1 MITVYPQIVTSA
13 DMLKSTIQLEQLTQK
28 LKQHNARAAAITN
41 SRLYGLLPF
50 WHALQAQQI
59 KPVLGL
65 TVNVQLESNTVG
77 LVLYA
82 KDNNGYEN
90 LLKISS
96 SIETREITALPKRW
110 LEAYKNGLIVVYKGE
125 PSTSLE
131 LLNELQ
137 MIFGNDYFYLAVER
151 PNGESMEHEET
162 IIQYSKQL
170 NIPITAFH
178 MSRYIEKEDA
188 FAYEV
193 LNAMDQ
199 SLKMNDHTRLKPS
212 TNSLHLLSSEEWEEW
227 FSDVPYWIEN
237 TERML
242 NRCNVSI
249 EKSASIMPKYPLP
262 ETKNSKDYLREL
274 CEEGLNIRIKE
285 ITKPYIERLNYELSI
300 INQMHYEDYFLI
312 VQDFMKF
319 SKQQNILTG
328 PGRGSSASSL
338 VAFSLNITDVDP
350 LRYGLLFERFLNP
363 ERITMPDIDIDF
375 ADSRRMEVIQYVVEK
390 YGQNYVSQIIT
401 FGTLS
406 AKAAAREV
414 ARVFGFEST
423 TLEAISSFIPAK
435 PGITLKE
442 AYDMSE
448 KLREFIQTEEIRKKW
463 FQVALALE
471 GLPRNAS
478 THAAGVVLSP
488 VSLVDIIPIQSGH
501 EDIYLTQWPMKEVEQ
516 VGLLKMDFLGLRNL
530 TIIERILK
538 IINYKQSKP
547 FQLAEIPLHDELTF
561 QLLQRGDTTGVFQL
575 ESPGMRQALKQ
586 INPTKFEDVVAVN
599 ALFRPGPMESIP
611 LYAKRKAGH
620 APVTYEHPI
629 LEPILK
635 ETYGIIV
642 YQEQIMQ
649 IASKMAGFTFGEADL
664 LRRAVS
670 KKNREVLQ
678 SERIHFVQ
686 KAIQEGHSE
695 QSASA
700 VYDLIV
706 RFADYGFPKSHAVA
720 YSVISF
726 QMAYLKAHFPV
737 AFYSALLSIATG
749 NQAKI
754 NELMMEMRQ
763 KNMVILAPSIF
774 HSQRFFTMENGGV
787 RFGLQAIKGVSHNVI
802 QKLLQKRME
811 RDTKWED
818 IFELASDLS
827 AVHFTR
833 KNVEPL
839 IKAGALDEFGYDRS
853 TLLSTLD
860 AAVKYAELISPTEE
874 SDLFGGDASHFGKSK
889 HINSEPLPIME
900 KLQFEKEV
908 LGQYFS
914 EHPTVSKKKMLT
926 DKFINIWD
934 ILQTTKDMSVTI
946 VGLIQD
952 IKRIRTKKGEA
963 MAFITVQ
970 DETGSLSVTLF
981 PEEYAKFNSLL
992 KEQEMLVISGKSERR
1007 NGRLQIITKHM
1018 EQ

>member
-1 MITVYPQIVTSA
+1 MKTVYPQIVTSA

-28 LKQHNARAAAITN
+28 LKQNNAQAAAITN

-50 WHALQAQQI
+50 WHALHEQQI

-65 TVNVQLESNTVG
+65 TVNVQLESDIVG

-82 KDNNGYEN
+82 KDYNGYGN

-96 SIETREITALPKRW
+96 SIETREITVLPKRW
-110 LEAYKNGLIVVYKGE
+110 LEAYNKGLIAVYKGE
-125 PSTSLE
+125 SSTSLMQ
-131 LLNELQ
+131 LTELQ
-137 MIFGNDYFYLAVER
+137 KIFGELNFYLAIER
-151 PNGESMEHEET
+151 PNGEKLEHEE
-162 IIQYSKQL
+162 IIIDFSEQL
-170 NIPITAFH
+170 SIPVTAFH

-212 TNSLHLLSSEEWEEW
+212 INSLHLLSSEEWSEW
-227 FSDVPYWIEN
+227 FSDVPSWIEN
-237 TERML
+237 TEFVL
-242 NRCNVSI
+242 NSCNVSI

-262 ETKNSKDYLREL
+262 ATKNSKDFLREL
-274 CEEGLNIRIKE
+274 CENGLSKRIRE
-285 ITKPYIERLNYELSI
+285 VTQPYIDRLNYELSI
-300 INQMHYEDYFLI
+300 ISQMNYEDYFLI

-319 SKQQNILTG
+319 AKQQDILTG

-350 LRYGLLFERFLNP
+350 LRFGLLFERFLNP

-375 ADSRRMEVIQYVVEK
+375 ADSRRMEVIQYVVDK
-390 YGQNYVSQIIT
+390 YGKNYSSQIIT

-423 TLEAISSFIPAK
+423 TLEAISSFIPSK

-442 AYDMSE
+442 AYSMSE

-488 VSLVDIIPIQSGH
+488 VSLVDVIPIQSGH
-501 EDIYLTQWPMKEVEQ
+501 DDIYLTQWPMKEVEQ

-538 IINYKQSKP
+538 IINYKQSNP
-547 FQLAEIPLHDELTF
+547 FKLTEIPLHDEQTF
-561 QLLQRGDTTGVFQL
+561 QLLQQGDTTGVFQL
-575 ESPGMRQALKQ
+575 ESAGMRQALKQ

-611 LYAKRKAGH
+611 LYAQRKAGQ

-678 SERIHFVQ
+678 SERVHFVQ
-686 KAIQEGHSE
+686 KAIQKGHSE

-754 NELMMEMRQ
+754 NELMMEMKQ
-763 KNMVILAPSIF
+763 KDMAILAPSIF
-774 HSQRFFTMENGGV
+774 RSQRFFTVENGRV
-787 RFGLQAIKGVSHNVI
+787 RFGLQAIKGVSHNFI
-802 QKLLQKRME
+802 QKLIQKRME
-811 RDTKWED
+811 RETKWED
-818 IFELASDLS
+818 IFDLASDLS

-833 KNVEPL
+833 KNVEPM
-839 IKAGALDEFGYDRS
+839 IKAGALDEFGFERS
-853 TLLSTLD
+853 TLLATLD
-860 AAVKYAELISPTEE
+860 AAIKYAELISPTEE

-889 HINSEPLPIME
+889 YLLSDPLPIMV

-914 EHPTVSKKKMLT
+914 EHPTASKKKTLK

-934 ILQTTKDMSVTI
+934 ILQSTRDMPVKI

-963 MAFITVQ
+963 MAFLTVQ
-970 DETGSLSVTLF
+970 DDTGSLSVTLF
-981 PEEYAKFNSLL
+981 PEEYAKYNLLL
-992 KEQEMLVISGKSERR
+992 KEQEMLVITGKSERR
-1007 NGRLQIITKHM
+1007 NGRSQIITKYM
-1018 EQ
+1018 EK

>member
-1 MITVYPQIVTSA
+1 MKTVYPQIVTSA
-13 DMLKSTIQLEQLTQK
+13 DMLKSTIQLEQLVQK
-28 LKQHNARAAAITN
+28 LKQNNTKSAAITN
-41 SRLYGLLPF
+41 SKLYGLQPF
-50 WHALQAQQI
+50 WHALHEQQI
-59 KPVLGL
+59 NPVLGL
-65 TVNVQLESNTVG
+65 TIYVQLEVEVVG

-82 KDNNGYEN
+82 KDLIGYQN

-96 SIETREITALPKRW
+96 AIETRELTELPKRW
-110 LEAYKNGLIVVYKGE
+110 LAAYKNGLLAVYKGE
-125 PSTSLE
+125 ASTSPEQLT
-131 LLNELQ
+131 ELQ
-137 MIFGNDYFYLAVER
+137 MIFGKADFYLGIER
-151 PNGESMEHEET
+151 PNGKKQEHEGL
-162 IIQYSKQL
+162 IIQLGEQL
-170 NIPITAFH
+170 SIPITAFH

-193 LNAMDQ
+193 LHAMEQ
-199 SLKMNDHTRLKPS
+199 STKMNDYTRIKPS
-212 TNSLHLLSSEEWEEW
+212 SNSYHLLSGEDWSEW
-227 FSDVPYWIEN
+227 FSDVPNWLQN
-237 TERML
+237 TEQML
-242 NRCNVSI
+242 NSCHVSI
-249 EKSASIMPKYPLP
+249 EKQASIMPKYPLTGP
-262 ETKNSKDYLREL
+262 KNAKDFLREL
-274 CEEGLNIRIKE
+274 CEDGLSRRMKE
-285 ITKPYIERLNYELSI
+285 VTKPYIERLNYELGVI
-300 INQMHYEDYFLI
+300 DQMNYEDYFLI

-319 SKQQNILTG
+319 AKQQNILTG

-338 VAFSLNITDVDP
+338 VAFSLYITDVDP

-390 YGQNYVSQIIT
+390 YGQNYASQIIT

-414 ARVFGFEST
+414 ARMFGFESS
-423 TLEAISSFIPAK
+423 TLEAISSFIPSK
-435 PGITLKE
+435 PGISLKE
-442 AYDMSE
+442 AYTMSE

-463 FQVALALE
+463 FEVALALE

-488 VSLVDIIPIQSGH
+488 VPLVDVVPIQNGH
-501 EDIYLTQWPMKEVEQ
+501 DDIYLTQWPMKEVEQ

-538 IINYKQSKP
+538 IINYQQTSP
-547 FQLAEIPLHDELTF
+547 FQLSEIPLHDELTF
-561 QLLQRGDTTGVFQL
+561 QLLQQGETTGVFQL
-575 ESPGMRQALKQ
+575 ESAGMRQALKQ
-586 INPTKFEDVVAVN
+586 IHPTKFEDVVAVN

-611 LYAKRKAGH
+611 LYATRKAGK
-620 APVTYEHPI
+620 APVAYEHPI

-678 SERIHFVQ
+678 NERLHFVQ
-686 KAIQEGHSE
+686 KAIQQGHSE
-695 QSASA
+695 LSASS

-720 YSVISF
+720 YSIISF
-726 QMAYLKAHFPV
+726 QMAYLKAHFPI
-737 AFYSALLSIATG
+737 AFYSALLSTATG
-749 NQAKI
+749 NQMKI
-754 NELMMEMRQ
+754 NELIMEMRQ
-763 KNMVILAPSIF
+763 KNMAILAPSIF
-774 HSQRFFTMENGGV
+774 QSQRFFTVENRGV
-787 RFGLQAIKGVSHNVI
+787 RFGLQAIKGVSHNFI
-802 QKLLQKRME
+802 QKLLQKRMNRE
-811 RDTKWED
+811 NRWED
-818 IFELASDLS
+818 IFDLASDLS

-839 IKAGALDEFGYDRS
+839 IKAGALDEFGLERS

-860 AAVKYAELISPTEE
+860 AAVKYAELISPSEE

-889 HINSEPLPIME
+889 YIQSDPLPIMI

-914 EHPTVSKKKMLT
+914 EHPTVSKKITLN
-926 DKFINIWD
+926 DKIVDIWD
-934 ILQTTKDMSVTI
+934 ILQTTKDMPVKI

-963 MAFITVQ
+963 MAFLTVQ
-970 DETGSLSVTLF
+970 DDTGSLSVTLF
-981 PEEYAKFNSLL
+981 PEEYAKFNLL
-992 KEQEMLVISGKSERR
+992 LNEQEMLVITGKSERR
-1007 NGRLQIITKHM
+1007 NGRSQIITKYI
-1018 EQ
+1018 EK